1 MIFFLLAIILIAYIL
16 QRHSLQIPMEQI
28 RYSLTPSKRS
38 VEQGEEFLLR
48 TVIENNSKYRI
59 PFLLIEEQIP
69 NAVELENRENLHLT
83 VFSKANIHRSTI
95 FMKKHQRVTR
105 TLHGRVYQRG
115 VFHFCYANL
124 SVGDFLGI
132 REKSKEVEQDRSIV
146 VFPRRL
152 EDDRLSK
159 VLSDVMGEICVN
171 SFIHEDPI
179 LVRGYRDYSG
189 CEPLRRISFPM
200 SAKRN
205 QLTVKEFDHTREEL
219 VDLILDV
226 SYKGEFDDY
235 LNQLESMFCIVRTIC
250 ENFEQKGVSYRLITN
265 AYYAAMEIRGVNMI
279 RSGGCGGSSFLK
291 ILEVLGMASNAAMC
305 KTDELLQTVFT
316 SFSYEKE
323 YIYISQRRE
332 ADTTS
337 MVNLLSHHYG
347 VNVHQI
353 YGEDYTES
361 YLKSVKGKESR

>member
-1 MIFFLLAIILIAYIL
+1 MLFFLLAIVLIAYIL

-28 RYSLTPSKRS
+28 HYSLTPSKRS

-59 PFLLIEEQIP
+59 PFLLIEEQFP
-69 NAVELENRENLHLT
+69 DAVNIENSENLHLT
-83 VFSKANIHRSTI
+83 LFSKANIHRSTI
-95 FMKKHQRVTR
+95 FMKKRQRVIR
-105 TLHGRVYQRG
+105 TLHARIYQRG
-115 VFHFCYANL
+115 VFHFRYANL
-124 SVGDFLGI
+124 SVGDFLGL
-132 REKSKEVEQDRSIV
+132 REKTKEVEQDRSIV

-159 VLSDVMGEICVN
+159 VLSNLMGEITVN

-235 LNQLESMFCIVRTIC
+235 LNQLETMFCMVRTIC

-265 AYYAAMEIRGVNMI
+265 AYYASMEIRGVNII

-305 KTDELLQTVFT
+305 KTDELLQTVFMN
-316 SFSYEKE
+316 FSHEKE
-323 YIYISQRRE
+323 FIYVSQRRE
-332 ADTTS
+332 AETE
-337 MVNLLSHHYG
+337 MLVKQLSNHYG
-347 VNVHQI
+347 INVYQI
-353 YGEDYTES
+353 YGEDYTDS
-361 YLKSVKGKESR
+361 YLKMVKGKER

>member
-1 MIFFLLAIILIAYIL
+1 MLFFLLAIVLIACIL
-16 QRHSLQIPMEQI
+16 QRHSLRIPMEQLH
-28 RYSLTPSKRS
+28 YSITPSKRS

-69 NAVELENRENLHLT
+69 EEVKLENSENLHLT

-105 TLHGRVYQRG
+105 TLHGKVYQRG
-115 VFHFCYANL
+115 VFHFRYANL

-132 REKSKEVEQDRSIV
+132 RDRTKEVEQDRSIV

-152 EDDRLSK
+152 EDARLSK
-159 VLSDVMGEICVN
+159 VLSDVMGEISVN

-226 SYKGEFDDY
+226 SYKGQFDDY
-235 LNQLESMFCIVRTIC
+235 LNQLETMFCIVRTIC

-265 AYYAAMEIRGVNMI
+265 AYYASMEIRGVNII

-316 SFSYEKE
+316 GFSHEKE

-332 ADTTS
+332 TDTET
-337 MVNLLSHHYG
+337 MVNQLSQHYG
-347 VNVHQI
+347 VNVYKI
-353 YGEDYTES
+353 YGEDYTET
-361 YLKSVKGKESR
+361 YLKSGKGRE